1 MTKADLAKAE
11 QIQTTLMLFES
22 NASLLDSE
30 ITELAKLVTDDLR
43 NDLYQLRAA
52 LNCVR
57 TRLESNEHCFK

>member
-43 NDLYQLRAA
+43 NDLHKLRGA

-57 TRLESNEHCFK
+57 TRLESNEPCFK